1 MLIEP
6 LEGSKTVRANTE
18 TIKMRIDRLKHM
30 LADCPPGID
39 ASEEIQDILQNA
51 PQIIQDAER
60 VLQTGNPVLLEELDN
75 ALDRTEVLV
84 TWATKSVE
92 GQATAQAIREGREAD
107 PSLEV
112 DQRLLNRMLK
122 FMLTLVDGP
131 RYLQMV
137 KEFAGDDAV
146 DGDKVYMD
154 PIGESEAF
162 SQWLMH
168 DICLPGQNERAIDL
182 FAKAHAH
189 ELPDDEKQLLK
200 LRQAD
205 RPSIFKVIDM
215 SGGREA
221 PGIYLI
227 QDLLSPDDSL
237 RIWDISSSKTLS
249 RGAIILGRAI
259 PYDANS
265 DLYNLLGTVTRLP
278 DKLWA
283 ILSPIV
289 DQWKTQYFRDYPTA
303 TPDAFFRSHH
313 ARLRRKIIEITDPYV
328 PLSEIKVSPEKK
340 KAAEEI
346 HKVVMKRKK
355 KGKDVETII
364 RSPHMLKYMEK
375 FRYLMDSC
383 TEAEMNYLV
392 DKYEGFYDFALLL
405 ENFAGAIQSGDI
417 EVP

>member
-1 MLIEP
+1 M
-6 LEGSKTVRANTE
+6 GANTK
-18 TIKMRIDRLKHM
+18 TIKMRIDRLKHL
-30 LADCPPGID
+30 LAECPPAID
-39 ASEEIQDILQNA
+39 ASEEIQDILQKA
-51 PQIIQDAER
+51 PQMLRYAER
-60 VLQTGNPVLLEELDN
+60 SLQTDNPVLLEELGET
-75 ALDRTEVLV
+75 LDRTEVLV
-84 TWATKSVE
+84 TWATKTIK
-92 GQATAQAIREGREAD
+92 GLATAQAIKEGREAD

-122 FMLTLVDGP
+122 FMLALVDGP
-131 RYLQMV
+131 MYLQMV

-168 DICLPGQNERAIDL
+168 DIRLPGQKERAIDL
-182 FAKAHAH
+182 FAKAHAD

-200 LRQAD
+200 LRRAD
-205 RPSIFKVIDM
+205 RPSIYKVIDL
-215 SGGREA
+215 SGGHETA
-221 PGIYLI
+221 GIYLI
-227 QDLLSPDDSL
+227 QDLLSPDASL

-265 DLYNLLGTVTRLP
+265 DLYNLLGTVTQLP

-289 DQWKTQYFRDYPTA
+289 DQWKAHYSNEHPQA
-303 TPDAFFRSHH
+303 TPDAFFRANH
-313 ARLRRKIIEITDPYV
+313 ARLRRKIIEITDPHV
-328 PLSEIKVSPEKK
+328 SLSKITVDPEKV

-346 HKVVMKRKK
+346 HNVVMKRKK
-355 KGKDVETII
+355 KGKGVESIL
-364 RSPHMLKYMEK
+364 RSQHVLKYMGK
-375 FRYLMDSC
+375 FKYLMDSC
-383 TEAEMNYLV
+383 SEAEMDYLTAKF
-392 DKYEGFYDFALLL
+392 DGFYDFALFL
-405 ENFAGAIQSGDI
+405 ENFAVAIRNGDI